1 MSGCYC
7 FIILA
12 VVFVIN
18 AVDFFNVDGI
28 IFLMMLVN
36 VVSFVVDVAGPAG
49 DCVSVDVGWG
59 CFPCAFCNFFL
70 DIEGQ
75 SEFKIQI
82 KL

>member
-1 MSGCYC
+1 
-7 FIILA
+7 
-12 VVFVIN
+12 
-18 AVDFFNVDGI
+18 
-28 IFLMMLVN
+28 MMLVN